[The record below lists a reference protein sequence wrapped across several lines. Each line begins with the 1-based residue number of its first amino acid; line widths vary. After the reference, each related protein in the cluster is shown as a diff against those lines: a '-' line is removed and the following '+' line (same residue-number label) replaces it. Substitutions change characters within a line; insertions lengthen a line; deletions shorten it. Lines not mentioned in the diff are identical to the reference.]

1 MENKLKHKN
10 ISSGP
15 KLIKEIKTLWT
26 TGIPQYLCQ
35 KLSKSM
41 PSRIQAVL
49 AAKGYATKYWKSV
62 ENILLTLKEKN

>member
-49 AAKGYATKYWKSV
+49 AAKGYATKY
-62 ENILLTLKEKN
+62 